1 MLRVITVIVLVLS
14 IVLLPYWLYLP
25 ALVISMVYFRLFW
38 EGIALA
44 FLVDALYGY
53 GTWFSHYQFSV
64 YALIIFLI
72 LLPIRDNLR
81 FNA

>member
-1 MLRVITVIVLVLS
+1 MFRIITVIVLVLS
-14 IVLLPYWLYLP
+14 IILLPYWIYLP
-25 ALVISMVYFRLFW
+25 ALVIAIIYFRLFW
-38 EGIALA
+38 EGIILA
-44 FLVDALYGY
+44 SLVDILYGY

-64 YALIIFLI
+64 YALFLFLL